1 MSSGHAHIDDFA
13 AVLHADLCIQT
24 VRERERERDRKKE
37 GGRETSLSRG
47 ALYLLEPYHN
57 LRMATT

>member
-24 VRERERERDRKKE
+24 VRERERDRKKE

-47 ALYLLEPYHN
+47 ALYLLEPYHH